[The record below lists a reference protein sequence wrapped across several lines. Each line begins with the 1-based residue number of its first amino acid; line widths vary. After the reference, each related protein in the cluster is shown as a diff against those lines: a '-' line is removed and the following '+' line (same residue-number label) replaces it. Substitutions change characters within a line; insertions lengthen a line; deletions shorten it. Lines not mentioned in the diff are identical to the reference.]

1 MNTSKYPY
9 FKPAGD
15 SAVLMVMGNE
25 IDLEINCR
33 IHALDELVLRE
44 PLDGIVETVPTYT
57 SLLIYYDLLRLDY
70 HQVVDWVSL
79 KLSKVR
85 ESGVEQA
92 RVTKIPTV
100 YGGDDG
106 PDLEYVARHNQLS
119 IEDVVEIH
127 SSRNYPVYMMGF
139 TPGFPYLGG
148 MHPAIATP
156 RLDTP
161 RTHVPAGSV
170 GIAGEQT
177 GVYPIDSPGGWQ
189 IIGKTCLRL
198 FDPESEKPFLL
209 SPGDQ
214 VRFVPISK

>member
-1 MNTSKYPY
+1 MTESKYPY

-15 SAVLMVMGNE
+15 SAVLMVMGE
-25 IDLEINCR
+25 HIDLEVNR
-33 IHALDELVLRE
+33 RVHALDELVLQE
-44 PLDGIVETVPTYT
+44 HLDGIVETVPAYT
-57 SLLIYYDLLRLDY
+57 SLLIYYDLLQLDY
-70 HQVVDWVSL
+70 WQVVDWVSL
-79 KLSKVR
+79 KFSQV
-85 ESGVEQA
+85 GIPGAEQA

-106 PDLEYVARHNQLS
+106 PDLEYVAGYNQLS
-119 IEDVVEIH
+119 VEDVVEIH
-127 SSRNYPVYMMGF
+127 SSRNYPVFMMGF

-148 MHPAIATP
+148 MDLAIATP
-156 RLDTP
+156 RLETP
-161 RTHVPAGSV
+161 RTHVLAGSV

-189 IIGKTCLRL
+189 IIGRTYLSL
-198 FDPESEKPFLL
+198 FDPEREKPFLL